1 MGNDIVLWQMI
12 EGQPITYTCGTIS
25 PTEIYRLEC
34 AKPTGPVLV
43 LIFVNH
49 PPTIGPSITC
59 LLIHNL

>member
-1 MGNDIVLWQMI
+1 MI